1 MLCYVADIEA
11 WSKQEVITK
20 RSVQLM
26 NVEKMAVADGSAV
39 VASDSLLRR
48 PQEPHGPVGAH

>member
-1 MLCYVADIEA
+1 MICYVADIEA
-11 WSKQEVITK
+11 WSKQEVVTE

-39 VASDSLLRR
+39 VASDSS
-48 PQEPHGPVGAH
+48 G